1 MINQTNIHLTVSRPP
16 TSSIPQLVEEA
27 ELTWD
32 CGDAHPEP
40 ALDQVPPNIVKPA
53 EAAAYLFGGLGLFF
67 GIFNLAKVMDKPSTQ
82 PFADKTF
89 PFDGL
94 KTELGK

>member
-1 MINQTNIHLTVSRPP
+1 VGLRRRPP
-16 TSSIPQLVEEA
+16 RARAGP
-27 ELTWD
+27 
-32 CGDAHPEP
+32 GP
-40 ALDQVPPNIVKPA
+40 AQHRQTR
-53 EAAAYLFGGLGLFF
+53 GGLGLFF

>member
-1 MINQTNIHLTVSRPP
+1 M
-16 TSSIPQLVEEA
+16 PQLVEEA

-67 GIFNLAKVMDKPSTQ
+67 GIYNLAKVMDKPSTQ